1 MRVLVRVQCASA
13 CGVGSWGRERGVAGA
28 GGGWLVV
35 VLVRGELDLFSS
47 IETQTAKVELRI
59 PDEKSQRARS

>member
-1 MRVLVRVQCASA
+1 MLRLLVVGCPGRLCCCCDVRVLVRVQCASA

-35 VLVRGELDLFSS
+35 VLVRGELDLF
-47 IETQTAKVELRI
+47 RF
-59 PDEKSQRARS
+59 